1 MNVYLVLALCFVPYV
16 LMFVIAKFFCKVKI
30 STCLIASLL
39 GLLSVVPIV
48 ILQYIFADVFQVEQ
62 KIELGAFFTLFLSCL
77 LYNGLV
83 EEGIKML
90 CLFGISAKKLQ
101 LKEFFV
107 ATLLFGMILGC
118 FESATYFLQHLQKT
132 NARGGQL
139 LYDILF
145 LRMFSSDLI
154 HMFCAGL
161 SGLFVWGIKNKKIYV
176 MPLVYAIFI
185 HGIFNFFNYFN
196 GGIQLFAYVAI
207 FFAIIECR
215 VKYVKFATETEET
228 KVLAEETK
236 MPAKTKKSTK
246 SKSSKAPKNVELK
259 EEKD

>member
-1 MNVYLVLALCFVPYV
+1 
-16 LMFVIAKFFCKVKI
+16 
-30 STCLIASLL
+30 
-39 GLLSVVPIV
+39 
-48 ILQYIFADVFQVEQ
+48 
-62 KIELGAFFTLFLSCL
+62 
-77 LYNGLV
+77 
-83 EEGIKML
+83 ML
-90 CLFGISAKKLQ
+90 CLFGISTKKLQ

-215 VKYVKFATETEET
+215 VKYVKFATEPEET
-228 KVLAEETK
+228 KVLAEDTK

-246 SKSSKAPKNVELK
+246 SKSSKASKNVELK